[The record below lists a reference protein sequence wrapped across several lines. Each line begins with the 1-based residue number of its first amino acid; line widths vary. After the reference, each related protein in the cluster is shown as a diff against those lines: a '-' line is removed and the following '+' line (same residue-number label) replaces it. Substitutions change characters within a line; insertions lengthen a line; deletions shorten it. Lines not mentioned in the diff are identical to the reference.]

1 LNFRDKVARGNS
13 VLYLQDLET
22 KCASHDGIIFA
33 LKKFTGGMGDEDE
46 TQPDDNFVWMKYFL
60 KPVSYHLNVNF
71 DNHIFLQSLKLFI
84 LPESGISKLTKIY
97 QINFDNQCSREQF
110 FTENIVL
117 LFYSTFFSLGRFC
130 TEGCLHQEGQRRGG
144 TPERQVRTT
153 NAKTIKKLS
162 FGLFSTSHLV

>member
-13 VLYLQDLET
+13 VFYLQDLET

-71 DNHIFLQSLKLFI
+71 ENHIFLQSLKLFI
-84 LPESGISKLTKIY
+84 LPESKI
-97 QINFDNQCSREQF
+97 N
-110 FTENIVL
+110 
-117 LFYSTFFSLGRFC
+117 
-130 TEGCLHQEGQRRGG
+130 
-144 TPERQVRTT
+144 
-153 NAKTIKKLS
+153 
-162 FGLFSTSHLV
+162 